1 MFDYELT
8 SRASMESETQRIA
21 LGLRQGDVVVL
32 RLWSSNTNTGL
43 FVISSPCWADAMELT
58 ISCRRRGSESWSG
71 VGRTTGNPALNPGS
85 SGWHAIL
92 LSMPCVSDRCS
103 VWTQMRRMVFAHRLL
118 PVSLRHTRLRR
129 GHKMPSG
136 LPTPCK
142 LWSPSIAKP
151 SYCAFKKIYL
161 YRRYLWLWE

>member
-1 MFDYELT
+1 MFDYELI
-8 SRASMESETQRIA
+8 SRAFMESDTQRIA
-21 LGLRQGDVVVL
+21 LGLRQRDVAVL
-32 RLWSSNTNTGL
+32 ETLVEQYNTGL
-43 FVISSPCWADAMELT
+43 FVISFPCWVDAMELT
-58 ISCRRRGSESWSG
+58 ISCRRRGSESWSE
-71 VGRTTGNPALNPGS
+71 VGPTTGTPALNPGS

-136 LPTPCK
+136 LPTRCK
-142 LWSPSIAKP
+142 LWNPSIARP
-151 SYCAFKKIYL
+151 SCCAFKKIYL
-161 YRRYLWLWE
+161 YRRYL